1 MIEFSWHK
9 EICSLHIDAYLINCS
24 DTASVPLF
32 ELAQVLKQQIERVY
46 NVTINGIDLRAEV
59 SIIPLYH
66 YQLKQLHN
74 HLVFA
79 ISDHVTNDNIA
90 EAYQYDSLVKLNAGK
105 LHTIL
110 SHSNTRTIPHEIGHL
125 FGWDH
130 PHANGEY
137 QSINANAHLL
147 EQQLTETE
155 RAVNLMSQTWYIQR
169 SGLSENDGKNIVLP
183 QLELLKLNYKN
194 QAINKQNKLIKR
206 WFRWY
211 WGYRV

>member
-1 MIEFSWHK
+1 MIEFNWNK
-9 EICSLHIDAYLINCS
+9 ETCSLDIEAYLINCS
-24 DTASVPLF
+24 NTATIPLF
-32 ELAQVLKQQIERVY
+32 ELAQVLKQQIESVY
-46 NVTINGIDLRAEV
+46 NVAINDIELKTKI

-66 YQLKQLHN
+66 YRLKQLHN

-79 ISDHVTNDNIA
+79 ISDNVTNDNIA
-90 EAYQYDSLVKLNAGK
+90 EAYQYDSLVKLNTRK
-105 LHTIL
+105 LQAIL
-110 SHSNTRTIPHEIGHL
+110 SNKNTRTVPHETGHL

-137 QSINANAHLL
+137 QSINTSAHLL

-169 SGLSENDGKNIVLP
+169 SGLSENDGKNIALP
-183 QLELLKLNYKN
+183 QLELLKLNYTN
-194 QAINKQNKLIKR
+194 NAINKQNKLIKR

-211 WGYRV
+211 WGYGV

>member
-1 MIEFSWHK
+1 MIEFNWDK
-9 EICSLHIDAYLINCS
+9 DNCSLGIEAYLINCS
-24 DTASVPLF
+24 DTANLPLF
-32 ELAQVLKQQIERVY
+32 ELAQVLKHQIESVY
-46 NVTINGIDLRAEV
+46 NVNMGGVELKTNV

-66 YQLKQLHN
+66 YHLKQLHN

-79 ISDHVTNDNIA
+79 ISDKVTNDNIA
-90 EAYQYDSLVKLNAGK
+90 EAYQYDSLVKLNARK

-110 SHSNTRTIPHEIGHL
+110 SNKNTRTVPHEIGHL

-137 QSINANAHLL
+137 QSINTNAHIL

-169 SGLSENDGKNIVLP
+169 SGLSENDGKNIALP

-194 QAINKQNKLIKR
+194 QAINKQNKLIR
-206 WFRWY
+206 HWFRWY
-211 WGYRV
+211 WGYKV